1 MTEGG
6 QSTYEDRQTYC
17 INEAKL
23 KYFMERLEDIGDF
36 KSGHS
41 IYEERQTHCINAVKL
56 KYSME
61 RLEGISRVM
70 ATLKL
75 MWEGGGSPT

>member
-23 KYFMERLEDIGDF
+23 KYSMERLEDI
-36 KSGHS
+36 
-41 IYEERQTHCINAVKL
+41 
-56 KYSME
+56 
-61 RLEGISRVM
+61 SRVM
-70 ATLKL
+70 VTLRVGNQFMKRDKL
-75 MWEGGGSPT
+75 TA